1 MAPPSDISGDFRA
14 GTVRGAAGGFR
25 VAQAA
30 DGRWW
35 FIDPDGRPFFLRAV
49 NGVEAAEGSPHDPVA
64 RLRAWGFNTL
74 GPGAE
79 PALREEGLAFVGTV
93 DFAAAAP
100 AIRTGGARLP
110 DVFDPAWPEAAA
122 LHAGEVCLP
131 WCERHELVGWL
142 ADAGLGWAQAPGR
155 PTLLQLCL
163 SLEPQFAAYH
173 AAWEFTLAAHSGRIE
188 NLARAW
194 GVMLANKEAVR
205 ALTREEKGIATRG
218 YARDDARWAAEF
230 ARRFYAVAAAAV
242 RAHDPRHLLL
252 GGSGAPPALLAASV
266 RPSVDVLWIRVE
278 DLGAAQAGPVV
289 AGDFTWVGAKF
300 FANTARTRALT
311 TVERMLRR
319 GRLALQRLAAQPGVA
334 GYAWAQWRDGAAE
347 QPPFAGGLVHAN
359 DTEAREHT
367 ELVAACN
374 ERLSVLHQAL
384 VPAPPPTP

>member
-1 MAPPSDISGDFRA
+1 MALPSDISGDFRA
-14 GTVRGAAGGFR
+14 GTVRGAAGVFR
-25 VAQAA
+25 VAQAV

-35 FIDPDGRPFFLRAV
+35 LIDPEGRPFFMRAV
-49 NGVEAAEGSPHDPVA
+49 NGVESAEGSPHDPVA

-74 GPGAE
+74 GADAE
-79 PALREEGLAFVGTV
+79 PALRDEGLAFVGTV
-93 DFAAAAP
+93 DFAAAGT
-100 AIRTGGARLP
+100 AIRLGGARLP

-131 WCERHELVGWL
+131 WCERRELVGWL
-142 ADAGLGWAQAPGR
+142 ADAGLGWAPANDEGR

-173 AAWEFTLAAHSGRIE
+173 AAWEFTLAAHGGRIE
-188 NLARAW
+188 SLAKAW
-194 GVMLANKEAVR
+194 GVPLANKEAVR
-205 ALTREEKGIATRG
+205 ALTRGERGIATRG

-242 RAHDPRHLLL
+242 RAHDPRHLVF
-252 GGSGAPPALLAASV
+252 GGRGAAHVDVTWIRTEELAA
-266 RPSVDVLWIRVE
+266 
-278 DLGAAQAGPVV
+278 AGPGPVI

-300 FANTARTRALT
+300 LSSAGRGRGLT

-319 GRLALQRLAAQPGVA
+319 GRLALQRLAAQPGVV

-374 ERLSVLHQAL
+374 ERLPGLHQAL
-384 VPAPPPTP
+384 VPATLTTP